1 MSTRLTAQDAQQS
14 LSAHVGAKGAELREK
29 YGPRIGW
36 KELLRI
42 LEDRAFCRYPC
53 AIVFDAA
60 SLLPG
65 EFAHPVPKGPRP
77 EDGFTMFVHPIF
89 MTQLPQVPCL
99 VLYQLVVVNYGE
111 FASSDDAEAFG
122 AAALD
127 LSRDQYYETLC
138 KMTEEL
144 DGCGST

>member
-14 LSAHVGAKGAELREK
+14 LSAHVAAKGAELREK

-53 AIVFDAA
+53 AIVFDSAP
-60 SLLPG
+60 LLPG

-89 MTQLPQVPCL
+89 MAQLPQVPCL

-111 FASSDDAEAFG
+111 FASPEDAEAFG

-138 KMTEEL
+138 QMTEEL
-144 DGCGST
+144 GGCGST

>member
-14 LSAHVGAKGAELREK
+14 LSAHVAAKGAELREK

-53 AIVFDAA
+53 AIVFDSAP
-60 SLLPG
+60 LLPG

-111 FASSDDAEAFG
+111 FASPEDAEAFG

-144 DGCGST
+144 GGCGST

>member
-1 MSTRLTAQDAQQS
+1 
-14 LSAHVGAKGAELREK
+14 
-29 YGPRIGW
+29 
-36 KELLRI
+36 
-42 LEDRAFCRYPC
+42 
-53 AIVFDAA
+53 
-60 SLLPG
+60 LLPG

-89 MTQLPQVPCL
+89 MAQLPQVPCL

-111 FASSDDAEAFG
+111 FASPEDAEAFG

-138 KMTEEL
+138 QMTEEL
-144 DGCGST
+144 GGCGST